1 MKTYTCFIHGKT
13 YRHNRTNYPKIKPES
28 FITGLNIFFST
39 KNRILQE
46 KVFNFAYCQPKVNR
60 KRKTNKIKI

>member
-1 MKTYTCFIHGKT
+1 MKTYTCFIRRNAYG
-13 YRHNRTNYPKIKPES
+13 HNRTNYPNIEPES

>member
-1 MKTYTCFIHGKT
+1 MKTYACFIHGKT
-13 YRHNRTNYPKIKPES
+13 YRHNQTNYPKIKPES

-46 KVFNFAYCQPKVNR
+46 KVFNL
-60 KRKTNKIKI
+60 TGSE

>member
-1 MKTYTCFIHGKT
+1 MKTYAWFIHGNVYKQI
-13 YRHNRTNYPKIKPES
+13 RTNSPNSKPES

-39 KNRILQE
+39 KNRIVQE
-46 KVFNFAYCQPKVNR
+46 KVFNFAYCQPEVNR

>member
-1 MKTYTCFIHGKT
+1 MKTLSWFIHENA
-13 YRHNRTNYPKIKPES
+13 YRQIRTNAPNNKPKS

-46 KVFNFAYCQPKVNR
+46 KVFNFAIYQPEVNSGR
-60 KRKTNKIKI
+60 KENGIKP

>member
-1 MKTYTCFIHGKT
+1 MKTLSWFIRRKA

-46 KVFNFAYCQPKVNR
+46 KVFNFAYCQPEVNR